1 MSVNG
6 VVSRVGDLIECYIT
20 IDSKEIVVN
29 LPLEKFNTLPKCG
42 YCFKIDDDL
51 EIRDRVPDLSK
62 STEIINEINK
72 LIADIVDL

>member
-29 LPLEKFNTLPKCG
+29 LPLEKFDDIPKRG
-42 YCFKIDDDL
+42 YCFTIDK
-51 EIRDRVPDLSK
+51 DLSK
-62 STEIINEINK
+62 AVETINEIDK
-72 LIADIVDL
+72 LINDVV

>member
-29 LPLEKFNTLPKCG
+29 LPLEKFDDIPKRG
-42 YCFKIDDDL
+42 YCFTIDKDL
-51 EIRDRVPDLSK
+51 QIRDRFHDLSK
-62 STEIINEINK
+62 AVETINEIDK
-72 LIADIVDL
+72 LINDVV

>member
-29 LPLEKFNTLPKCG
+29 LPLEKFDAIPKRG
-42 YCFKIDDDL
+42 YCFTIDKDL
-51 EIRDRVPDLSK
+51 QIRDRFPDLSK
-62 STEIINEINK
+62 AVETINEIDK
-72 LIADIVDL
+72 LINDIV